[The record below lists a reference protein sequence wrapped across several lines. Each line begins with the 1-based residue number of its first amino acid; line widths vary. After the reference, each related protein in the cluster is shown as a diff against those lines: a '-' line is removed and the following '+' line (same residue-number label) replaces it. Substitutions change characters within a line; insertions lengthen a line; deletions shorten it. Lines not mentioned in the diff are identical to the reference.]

1 MSPSRGPRPDPRPPS
16 AWTHPRLGRVL
27 ALWLL
32 GSAAAVLAARGSLV
46 LGLATALAAG
56 AAFGLASARRVDRRR
71 MRVARRARP

>member
-1 MSPSRGPRPDPRPPS
+1 MSPSPGPQPDPRPPS
-16 AWTHPRLGRVL
+16 AWTHPRLRRVL

-32 GSAAAVLAARGSLV
+32 GSAAAVLAARGSLA

-71 MRVARRARP
+71 VRVARRARP